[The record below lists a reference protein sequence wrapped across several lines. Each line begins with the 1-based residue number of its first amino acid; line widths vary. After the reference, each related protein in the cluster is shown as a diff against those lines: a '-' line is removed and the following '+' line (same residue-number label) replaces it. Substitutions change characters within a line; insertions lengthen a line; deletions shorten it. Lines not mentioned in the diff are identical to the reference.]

1 MIVMFTGGG
10 TAGHILP
17 NLPLIERLVAR
28 GHTVHYAGSGAAME
42 RELLD
47 AMPLVYHVLPT
58 GKLRRYFSWQNL
70 RDVVRVLQG
79 VFAGVALVRRVRPN
93 VLFSK
98 GGFVSV
104 PAVLG
109 AWLCRVPIIAHES
122 DLSPGLAN
130 RIAHRVASRICTSF
144 PQTHFGAP
152 DDARLTF
159 TGLPVRDALLSGNS
173 ARGAAFLQF
182 SAGLATHTP
191 RQVLLVMGGSQGSSV
206 INGLVRR
213 MLPAL
218 DEAGFDVVHLCG
230 RGALDPALVD
240 LPGYRQYEFL
250 STQMGDVLAAAS
262 VVLSRAGATTLYEL
276 FAVRKPTL
284 LVPLTRA
291 QSRGDQIENAAWAE
305 QRGLA
310 AVLTEEQLTEDAD
323 PAARILST
331 LRRLLADSADYA
343 AHQSEAFPRRDTVAE
358 LVTLIEAEA
367 LPAH

>member
-17 NLPLIERLVAR
+17 NLPLIERSIAR

-42 RELLD
+42 RDLLD
-47 AMPLVYHVLPT
+47 ALPLVYHVLPT

-70 RDVVRVLQG
+70 RDAFRVVQG
-79 VFAGVALVRRVRPN
+79 VFAGVALVRRVRPS

-109 AWLCRVPIIAHES
+109 AWLCQVPIIAHES

-144 PQTHFGAP
+144 PETHFGAP
-152 DDARLTF
+152 DDPRLVF
-159 TGLPVRDALLSGNS
+159 TGLPLRDALLNGD
-173 ARGAAFLQF
+173 AVHGAAFLQF
-182 SAGLATHTP
+182 SSVRPTAAL
-191 RQVLLVMGGSQGSSV
+191 RQILLVMGGSQGSSV
-206 INGLVRR
+206 INALLRH

-218 DEAGFDVVHLCG
+218 GQAGFDVVHLCG
-230 RGALDPALVD
+230 RGALDPALND
-240 LPGYRQYEFL
+240 RPGYRQFEFL
-250 STQMGDVLAAAS
+250 DAPMGDVLAAAS

-276 FAVRKPTL
+276 FALRKPTV

-291 QSRGDQIENAAWAE
+291 QSRGDQIENAAWAA

-310 AVLTEEQLTEDAD
+310 AVLPEEQLVADAD
-323 PAARILST
+323 AAERVLSA
-331 LRRLLADSADYA
+331 LRAVLADSAGYVA
-343 AHQSEAFPRRDTVAE
+343 RQSESFPRRDTVAQ
-358 LVTLIEAEA
+358 LVALIEAEA
-367 LPAH
+367 THAR

>member
-28 GHTVHYAGSGAAME
+28 GHTVHYAGSGAVME

-159 TGLPVRDALLSGNS
+159 TGLPVRDALMSGD
-173 ARGAAFLQF
+173 AVRGAAFLQF
-182 SAGLATHTP
+182 SQARATQVP

-206 INGLVRR
+206 INRLVRQ

-240 LPGYRQYEFL
+240 RPGYRQYEFL
-250 STQMGDVLAAAS
+250 SAQMGDVLAAAS

-276 FAVRKPTL
+276 FALRKPTL

-291 QSRGDQIENAAWAE
+291 QSRGDQIENAAWAA

-310 AVLTEEQLTEDAD
+310 MVMSEEQLAAD
-323 PAARILST
+323 DNAAARVQDA
-331 LRRLLADSADYA
+331 LRALLADAAGYATRQSA
-343 AHQSEAFPRRDTVAE
+343 AFPRRDTVGE
-358 LVTLIEAEA
+358 LVALIEAEA
-367 LPAH
+367 LPSR